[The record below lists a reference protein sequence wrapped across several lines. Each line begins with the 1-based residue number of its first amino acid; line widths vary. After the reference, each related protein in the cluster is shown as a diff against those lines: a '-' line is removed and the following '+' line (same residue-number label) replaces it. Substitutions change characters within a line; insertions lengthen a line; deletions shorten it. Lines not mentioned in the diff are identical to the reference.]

1 MNLKQAIYIL
11 NKNNYTKIYFEFN
24 KGFQSIKNSD
34 LIIQGEF
41 SELNQE
47 ISKLIKSNQNLSEY
61 VIQTDDDEDDD
72 LDLENISIDV
82 DIEDDVIGSYI

>member
-1 MNLKQAIYIL
+1 MNLKQALYIL
-11 NKNNYTKIYFEFN
+11 NENNYAKSYFDFN
-24 KGFQSIKNSD
+24 KGFQSLKDSD

-47 ISKLIKSNQNLSEY
+47 ISKLFKPNQNLSEY
-61 VIQTDDDEDDD
+61 IIQTDDDEDDD
-72 LDLENISIDV
+72 PEMEDISINV